1 MFSSVLDKNKKI
13 ELEVKKLGIFELR
26 GLAREVGV
34 SSPTTKKRE
43 ELIDLILEKLNKG
56 QIEDIVGSKKG
67 RPFKKLAV
75 VDNILSNM
83 TVQEFGGN
91 FSSQNKAYS
100 YEDILAFAQVM
111 PIISNVEQQILNSCG
126 IIRKSITNDMF
137 MFYDFKTN
145 QAVFLP
151 VELKFVDKVKNGD
164 IVSVKA
170 KKINNNQFFATEI
183 LSINNVEA
191 PKYLN
196 RSFNKGQQIISEKVL
211 PFANKNLFI
220 GRRNLVELKENFYE
234 NKNFDIL
241 YKSAIEKGYKV
252 VMLSL
257 NSSIEDELK
266 MQSMKDAVIL
276 STKFNDDCD
285 RSLNKAVD
293 CVSLCENL
301 VENGEKVLL
310 IVPDMINVIRAI
322 DCCFMEEKKMY
333 EHAMQSIVVAQKI
346 LSLGAAY
353 ENNCDI
359 TLLVGYDQLD
369 KNDLFLNNQL
379 YKICKII

>member
-83 TVQEFGGN
+83 TVQDFGGN
-91 FSSQNKAYS
+91 FSSQNKPYS

-211 PFANKNLFI
+211 PFANRNLFI

>member
-1 MFSSVLDKNKKI
+1 M
-13 ELEVKKLGIFELR
+13 
-26 GLAREVGV
+26 
-34 SSPTTKKRE
+34 
-43 ELIDLILEKLNKG
+43 NKG

-83 TVQEFGGN
+83 TVQDFGGN

-137 MFYDFKTN
+137 IFYDFKTN

-191 PKYLN
+191 LKYLN

-293 CVSLCENL
+293 
-301 VENGEKVLL
+301 
-310 IVPDMINVIRAI
+310 
-322 DCCFMEEKKMY
+322 
-333 EHAMQSIVVAQKI
+333 
-346 LSLGAAY
+346 
-353 ENNCDI
+353 
-359 TLLVGYDQLD
+359 
-369 KNDLFLNNQL
+369 
-379 YKICKII
+379 